1 MEGGEVEYE
10 GRQYV
15 EDESIMGDTDK
26 MTFYAKDMV
35 SQLQLGLKT
44 QLCPYMMAKQ
54 SVFTVSHFEFP
65 RMPKGQS
72 KYESQFQDGVKPAK
86 WVLKM
91 HK

>member
-44 QLCPYMMAKQ
+44 QLCPYMMAK
-54 SVFTVSHFEFP
+54 
-65 RMPKGQS
+65 
-72 KYESQFQDGVKPAK
+72 
-86 WVLKM
+86 
-91 HK
+91 